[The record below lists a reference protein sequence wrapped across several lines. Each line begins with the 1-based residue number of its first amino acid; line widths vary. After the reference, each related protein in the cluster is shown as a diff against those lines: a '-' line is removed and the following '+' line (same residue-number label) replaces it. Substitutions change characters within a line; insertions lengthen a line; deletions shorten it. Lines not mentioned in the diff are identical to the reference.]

1 MLFLSHFVDNYF
13 TFHDNL
19 EKKSLKEESIIA
31 SFEPVQKMKFYMP
44 PVEDGTSSTSL
55 SDLGPRTCGDGAEYP
70 DFAPTDT
77 PRSVRFDD
85 AAKKYDGRTPFIEKL
100 RSLQIAAKFSKVD
113 EFLFTACLFSFRK
126 PVIA

>member
-1 MLFLSHFVDNYF
+1 
-13 TFHDNL
+13 
-19 EKKSLKEESIIA
+19 
-31 SFEPVQKMKFYMP
+31 MP
-44 PVEDGTSSTSL
+44 PVEDGTSTTSL

-70 DFAPTDT
+70 DVAPTDT